1 MSQSTVPSD
10 GAIVIPEATAT
21 ASATAAQLDALIEA
35 LAARKDAWVQVDLDR
50 RTDLLDRMIDDTVA
64 VAEEWAVVAARA
76 KGIAARTPADGE
88 DMATGPL
95 MLIRQLKLLR
105 NTLRDLVEHGE
116 VQLPGEP
123 YERWD
128 GQVAVPVMPASTLER
143 AMFVGMSAEVLLR
156 PHVTLETMQVGG
168 PYRDKQ
174 PGRVCFVL
182 GAGNI
187 SSIGASDCL
196 HKLFAEDQV
205 CILKMNPVNEHV
217 GPYIEHALSAL
228 IDAGYLAVV
237 YGGADVGSHLA
248 GHELVDTLHMT
259 GSDKTHDAIVYG
271 VGAEGARRKAADDPV
286 VDKPFTS
293 ELGNVTPIV
302 VVPGPWSD
310 VDIEYQAK
318 HIVSMVVNNAGF
330 NCGCPRVVVTHRA
343 WARREQLLDAI
354 RRCLAEAPP
363 RDPYYPGAKDRWQVF
378 LDAHPDA
385 ETFGPDG
392 AAALPWTFLTG
403 LNPQKVDDV
412 AFRVEAFNGVFGEVA
427 LDAERDVSGFLVEAT
442 EFCNEILWG
451 TLTATILVHPRSQ
464 KDPQVAAAL
473 DRALSDLRYGAIGV
487 NTWGAVSYGV
497 ISTTWGAFP
506 GHPRND
512 IQSGQGVVHNTF
524 LLEDPEKTIV
534 RSAWRLGKKPAMSY
548 DFATF
553 PQLIRRMIPLEAY
566 DDWKQLPGIVLDGMR
581 A

>member
-1 MSQSTVPSD
+1 VSQSTVPTD

-21 ASATAAQLDALIEA
+21 APATAAQLDQVVEQ
-35 LAARKDAWVQVDLDR
+35 LAATKDAWVQVDLDER
-50 RTDLLDRMIDDTVA
+50 IVLLDRMIDDTVA
-64 VAEEWAVVAARA
+64 VAEDWAVAAARA
-76 KGIAARTPADGE
+76 KGVAPGEPADGE

-95 MLIRQLKLLR
+95 MLLRQLKLIR
-105 NTLRDLVEHGE
+105 NTLRDLAEHGQ

-128 GQVAVPVMPASTLER
+128 GQVAVPVVPASLLER
-143 AMFVGMSAEVLLR
+143 VLFTGMSAEVVLQ
-156 PHVTLETMQVGG
+156 PHVTLATVELGG

-217 GPYIEHALSAL
+217 GPYIERALAAL
-228 IDAGYLAVV
+228 IDGGYLTIV
-237 YGGADVGSHLA
+237 YGGADVGSHLTR
-248 GHELVDTLHMT
+248 HELVDTLHMT

-271 VGAEGARRKAADDPV
+271 VGEDGARRKAADDALI
-286 VDKPFTS
+286 DKPFTS

-310 VDIEYQAK
+310 QDIEYQAK

-330 NCGCPRVVVTHRA
+330 NCGCPRVVVTHGA
-343 WARREQLLDAI
+343 WAKREQLLDAI
-354 RRCLAEAPP
+354 RRCLEEAPP
-363 RDPYYPGAKDRWQVF
+363 RDPYYPGARERWQVF

-385 ETFGPDG
+385 ETFGPDDE
-392 AAALPWTFLTG
+392 AHLPWTFLSG
-403 LNPQKVDDV
+403 LSPQKVDDV

-427 LDAERDVSGFLVEAT
+427 LDAERDVSGFLAAAT
-442 EFCNEILWG
+442 DFCNDVLWG
-451 TLTATILVHPRSQ
+451 TLTATVLIHPRSQ
-464 KDPQVAAAL
+464 RNPQIAASL
-473 DRALSDLRYGAIGV
+473 DRALSELRYGAIGV
-487 NTWGAVSYGV
+487 NTWGAVSYGM

-506 GHPRND
+506 GHARND
-512 IQSGQGVVHNTF
+512 IQSGRGVVHNSF
-524 LLEDPEKTIV
+524 LLGDPEKSIV
-534 RSAWRLGKKPAMSY
+534 RSGWRLGRKPPMSY
-548 DFATF
+548 DFTTF
-553 PQLIRRMIPLEAY
+553 PALARKLIPLEAY
-566 DDWKQLPGIVLDGMR
+566 DDWTQLPGIVLAGMR